1 MEEPNN
7 LTSED
12 QADLLNAAKT
22 LVAGLVKTNSRKM
35 VVSLD
40 SYTVQDHDYGDYEVT
55 AKLIRPA
62 KFDPK
67 FN

>member
-1 MEEPNN
+1 
-7 LTSED
+7 
-12 QADLLNAAKT
+12 
-22 LVAGLVKTNSRKM
+22 
-35 VVSLD
+35 
-40 SYTVQDHDYGDYEVT
+40 VQDHDYGDYEVT